1 MAHNRYLDNALI
13 YSTIRLYIFSSA
25 IWKNGKHGNNNN
37 DKR

>member
-13 YSTIRLYIFSSA
+13 PQFDYIFFFCHME
-25 IWKNGKHGNNNN
+25 NDKHGNNNN